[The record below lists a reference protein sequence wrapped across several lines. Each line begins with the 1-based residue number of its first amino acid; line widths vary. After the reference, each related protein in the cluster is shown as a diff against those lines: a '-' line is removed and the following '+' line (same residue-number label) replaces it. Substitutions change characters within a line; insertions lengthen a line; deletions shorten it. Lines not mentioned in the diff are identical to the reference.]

1 MIQNSA
7 RMSTNKRVKLAPC
20 SYYAQTQNMKEDEDR
35 LLAVCPC
42 VKNEQHTSNAKRKPG
57 YVYVIQS

>member
-1 MIQNSA
+1 MVQNNA
-7 RMSTNKRVKLAPC
+7 RTSTNKRATLAPC

-35 LLAVCPC
+35 LLAVCLC
-42 VKNEQHTSNAKRKPG
+42 VKTEQRTSNAKRKPG